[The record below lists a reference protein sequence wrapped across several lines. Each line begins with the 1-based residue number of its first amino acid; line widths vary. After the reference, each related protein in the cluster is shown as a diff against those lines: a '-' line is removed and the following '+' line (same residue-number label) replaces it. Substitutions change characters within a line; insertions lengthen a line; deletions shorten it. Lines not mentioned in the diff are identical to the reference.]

1 MSTETQ
7 DIEQRDAEAREAVRV
22 TRGRIT
28 RADPDT
34 VALLFTEA
42 RTHNG
47 WQDRPVSDETLREM
61 YDIAK
66 MGPTSMNQQP
76 MRIVFVRSAEA
87 KAKLEPLMSE
97 GNRAKTMAAPAVAI
111 IGYDTKF
118 YEKLPEVFPPM
129 PTAKTWFEG
138 NDAMIEDHGFRNGTL
153 QAAYLMIAAR
163 AVGLDVGGMSGFDK
177 GKVDAAFFGGTAIK
191 TNFMVNLGYAD
202 EEKIFRRLPRI
213 PFDEATT
220 TV

>member
-1 MSTETQ
+1 MSTDTVELERQ
-7 DIEQRDAEAREAVRV
+7 DAEAREAVRAL
-22 TRGRIT
+22 RKRIT

-34 VALLFTEA
+34 IALLLTEA
-42 RTHNG
+42 RTHYG

-76 MRIVFVRSAEA
+76 MRIVFVKSAEA
-87 KAKLEPLMSE
+87 KAKLEPMLME
-97 GNRAKTMAAPAVAI
+97 ANRPKAMAAPVVAI
-111 IGYDTKF
+111 VGYDTKF
-118 YEKLPEVFPPM
+118 YEKLPEIFPPA
-129 PTAKTWFEG
+129 PKAKAMFEG
-138 NDAMIEDHGFRNGTL
+138 NEAMIEDHGFRNGTL

-177 GKVDAAFFGGTAIK
+177 AAVDAGFFAGTGIK
-191 TNFMVNLGYAD
+191 TNFIINLGYAD
-202 EEKIFRRLPRI
+202 EEKIFRRLPRL